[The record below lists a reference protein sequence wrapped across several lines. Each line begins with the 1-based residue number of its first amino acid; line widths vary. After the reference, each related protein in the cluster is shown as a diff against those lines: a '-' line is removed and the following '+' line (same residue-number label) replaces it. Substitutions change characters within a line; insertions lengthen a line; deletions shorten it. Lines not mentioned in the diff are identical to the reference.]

1 MALLENRVA
10 VITGAGRGVGRAHAR
25 LFAREEARVV
35 VNDLGVELE
44 GTGASQ
50 QPAQDVVD
58 TIREAGG
65 EAVAHYG
72 DVADMEDAED
82 LIQTALDTYGRLDTL
97 VCNAGVLRDRMSF
110 NMTEEE
116 WDTVIRVHLKGH
128 FAPIRHAAAHWRT
141 RHKETGEPRDASVVL
156 TSSAS
161 GYFGNPGQLNYAA
174 AKSGIATMAVV
185 LGKELQK
192 YGVRVNAVAP
202 TARTRMTE
210 DLFEEADEDGWDP
223 LAPENNSGLVAYLCS
238 DLADGINGQA
248 FLVQGGDLHWM
259 QNWEPRSTLEKE
271 GSWEPREI
279 HELRSDWFGNAD
291 TTPGSRPV

>member
-1 MALLENRVA
+1 MSFLEGKVA

-25 LFAREEARVV
+25 LFAREGARVV
-35 VNDLGVELE
+35 VNDLGTELE
-44 GTGASQ
+44 GSGASK
-50 QPAQDVVD
+50 QPAQEVVEA
-58 TIREAGG
+58 IRSDGG
-65 EAVAHYG
+65 DAVAHYG
-72 DVADMEDAED
+72 DVADMDDART
-82 LIQTALDTYGRLDTL
+82 LIETALDTYGRLDAL

-128 FAPIRHAAAHWRT
+128 FAPVRHAGAHWRSEY
-141 RHKETGEPRDASVVL
+141 KETGEPQNAAIVL

-185 LGKELQK
+185 LARELAR
-192 YGVRVNAVAP
+192 YGVRANAVAP

-210 DLFEEADEDGWDP
+210 DLFDPPEEDDWDP

-238 DLADGINGQA
+238 DAADDISGQA
-248 FLVQGGDLHWM
+248 FLVQGDTLHWM
-259 QNWEPRSTLEKE
+259 RNWQPQSTLDRD
-271 GSWEPREI
+271 GPWTLRRI
-279 HELRSDWFGNAD
+279 HEHRDELFGNED

>member
-1 MALLENRVA
+1 MAMLEDRVA

-25 LFAREEARVV
+25 LFAREGARVV
-35 VNDLGVELE
+35 VNDLGVDLA
-44 GTGASQ
+44 GTGASK
-50 QPAQDVVD
+50 QPAQQVVD
-58 TIREAGG
+58 DIREAGG
-65 EAVAHYG
+65 KAVAHYG
-72 DVADMEDAED
+72 DVADMDDAED
-82 LIQTALDTYGRLDTL
+82 LIGTALDTYGRLDAL

-128 FAPIRHAAAHWRT
+128 FAPVRHAAAHWRA
-141 RHKETGEPRDASVVL
+141 RHKETGDPQHASIVL

-161 GYFGNPGQLNYAA
+161 GFFGNPGQLNYAA

-185 LGKELQK
+185 LARELEQ
-192 YGVRVNAVAP
+192 YGVRANAVAP

-210 DLFEEADEDGWDP
+210 DLFEEADGDDWDP

-238 DLADGINGQA
+238 DRASDISGQA

-259 QNWEPRSTLEKE
+259 QNWQPERTLEKD
-271 GSWEPREI
+271 GPWEPREI
-279 HELRSDWFGNAD
+279 HERREDWFGDAE